1 MLKLFKEN
9 CKIALKAIKSQLIR
23 TIITITIIAIGISA
37 LVGILTAIDA
47 IQYAISNNFSQM
59 GANTFSISAEGS
71 RLQHSKRG
79 KKAETFPAITYREAT
94 ALKKAYNY
102 DALCS
107 VSYTA
112 SSGATMRY
120 KSIKTD
126 PNVTISAADENFA
139 FVSGLEI
146 ELGRNFSS
154 SDIQLGHN
162 NVILGYDIYKKLF
175 PNNIDPIGKKVSLN
189 KQPFIIIGVLSQ
201 KGSSMGFS
209 GDRSCLI
216 PISNARTHYS
226 AMAGFKLNIKTNKN
240 TQMDAAI
247 DMAINKFRVIRKL
260 SPGRENNFHI
270 SKSDELATTLIENI
284 TSIKSATTFIG
295 FTTLLGAAIALMNI
309 MLVSVTERTRE
320 IGIRKAIGATAKTIR
335 EQFLI
340 EAIIICQIG
349 GILGIVGGILMGN
362 IVSIVLETS
371 FLIPWVWIFSGI
383 VLCIIVGLIAGLYP
397 AVKASKLDPIESL
410 RYE

>member
-9 CKIALKAIKSQLIR
+9 CKIALKAIRSQLIR
-23 TIITITIIAIGISA
+23 TLITITIIAIGISA

-47 IQYAISNNFSQM
+47 IQYAISNNFSRM
-59 GANTFSISAEGS
+59 GANTFSISAQGN
-71 RLQHSKRG
+71 RLQHSRRG
-79 KKAETFPAITYREAT
+79 EKTETFPAITYREAI
-94 ALKKAYNY
+94 ALKKAYDY

-112 SSGATMRY
+112 SGSATLRF
-120 KSIKTD
+120 KKISTD

-139 FVSGLEI
+139 SVSGLEI
-146 ELGRNFSS
+146 EIGRNFSP
-154 SDIQLGHN
+154 SDIQLGQN
-162 NVILGYDIYKKLF
+162 NIILGHEVYEKLF
-175 PNNIDPIGKKVSLN
+175 PNKANPIGEKISLN
-189 KQPFIIIGVLSQ
+189 NHPFKVIGILSE

-216 PISNARTHYS
+216 PISNARIHYG
-226 AMAGFKLNIKTNKN
+226 AMSGFKIDIKTYKN

-247 DMAINKFRVIRKL
+247 DMAINQFRVIRKL
-260 SPGRENNFHI
+260 EPGRENNFNI
-270 SKSDELATTLIENI
+270 SKSDELATTFIENI

-349 GILGIVGGILMGN
+349 GILGIIGGILMGN
-362 IVSIVLETS
+362 IVSI
-371 FLIPWVWIFSGI
+371 FLGSTFFIPWVWITSGI
-383 VLCIIVGLIAGLYP
+383 ILCIVVGLVAGLYP

>member
-1 MLKLFKEN
+1 MLNLFKEN

-23 TIITITIIAIGISA
+23 TFITITIIAIGISA

-47 IQYAISNNFSQM
+47 IQYAISNNFSRM
-59 GANTFSISAEGS
+59 GANTFSISSQGN
-71 RLQHSKRG
+71 RLQHSRRG
-79 KKAETFPAITYREAT
+79 EKSETFPAITYREAM
-94 ALKKAYNY
+94 ALKNTYAYN
-102 DALCS
+102 ALCA

-120 KSIKTD
+120 KNTTTD
-126 PNVTISAADENFA
+126 PNISISAADENYVA
-139 FVSGLEI
+139 VSGLEI
-146 ELGRNFSS
+146 EIGRDFSQ
-154 SDIQLGHN
+154 SDIQLSSN
-162 NVILGYDIYKKLF
+162 NIILGNEVYKKLF
-175 PNNIDPIGKKVSLN
+175 QNGINPIGEKVKLN
-189 KQPFIIIGVLSQ
+189 NQSFKIIGVLAE

-216 PISNARTHYS
+216 PISNARIHYS
-226 AMAGFKLNIKTNKN
+226 AMNGFKIDIKAYENS
-240 TQMDAAI
+240 QMNAAI
-247 DMAINKFRVIRKL
+247 DMAINQFRVIRKL
-260 SPGRENNFHI
+260 APGRENNFNI
-270 SKSDELATTLIENI
+270 SKSDELATTFIENI

-320 IGIRKAIGATAKTIR
+320 IGIRKAIGANAKTIR

-349 GILGIVGGILMGN
+349 GILGIIGGILLGN
-362 IVSIVLETS
+362 IVSIILGS
-371 FLIPWVWIFSGI
+371 AFFIPWVWISSGI
-383 VLCIIVGLIAGLYP
+383 VLCIVVGLVAGLYP